1 MISKMRVC
9 FVVLSVCA
17 MLNFSKA
24 IVISPTVA
32 PTIIS
37 LSPPSAYVNSP
48 SFTLTVTGTNFVSG
62 AAIYFGYNSPL
73 TTTFISSTKLTAP
86 VPASFLTSEYN
97 YSVFVANPGNL
108 DSNSLNFAVVGLD
121 PSLNS
126 LSPSSAMAGT
136 SPGPISVNGQNF
148 MGGASILLNGMP
160 VSTTYVSSTQLQ
172 FTPTKA
178 QLSTARIA
186 QISVANPPPGGL
198 SSTLNFDVT
207 YRAKVTALN
216 LPANDLVWDPY
227 AQRIYASMPS
237 SFGANGNSIA
247 VINPS
252 TGKVLK
258 YYFAGS
264 EPNQMALSSDSK
276 YLYVGLNGNYS
287 VQRLILPSFTH
298 DIDIPL
304 TGDGQGGSTIALSI
318 AVDPAD
324 DHTFAVAEASSGCCG
339 SYGLYFYKDST
350 ELSNS
355 ITYPSISDA
364 VFASGTVLYGYSN
377 STVSEISVSAA
388 GGTLDQQWNG
398 LVTGTTIQYAGGLIY
413 GNGGEVLDPATGLL
427 VGTYDV
433 GVNCCYNTTVQLFAD
448 PAIDRTFAIGNT
460 PFFTPL
466 GITTYDLNKFT
477 PIAVADLSQF
487 TYSAASPTF
496 LHWGNSGLAFVL
508 TSTCCGNNAPPQV
521 ILVQS
526 PAMFASGTDN
536 PVPIALSLSPG
547 SAAHGSGNLLVNVK
561 GSNFVAASRV
571 TWNGASLFADYV
583 SPTQLNLYVPAAS
596 LSVPGTA
603 NVVVTNPATGGGT
616 SSPLTFT
623 IN

>member
-17 MLNFSKA
+17 LLNFSKA
-24 IVISPTVA
+24 VAVAPTVA

-37 LSPPSAYVNSP
+37 ISPPSAYVNSP

-62 AAIYFGYNSPL
+62 AVVYFGYDTNPL
-73 TTTFISSTKLTAP
+73 ATTFISSTKLTAL
-86 VPASFLTSEYN
+86 VPASLLTSEYN

-108 DSNSLNFAVVGLD
+108 DSNTVNFAVVGLD
-121 PSLNS
+121 PSVNS
-126 LSPSSAMAGT
+126 VSPSSAMAGT
-136 SPGPISVNGQNF
+136 NPGPISVNGQNF
-148 MGGASILLNGMP
+148 MSGGSILLNGVP
-160 VSTTYVSSTQLQ
+160 VSTTYLSSNQLQ

-178 QLSTARIA
+178 ELSTARIA
-186 QISVANPPPGGL
+186 QISVANPRPGGI

-207 YRAKVTALN
+207 YRAKVTILN

-237 SFGANGNSIA
+237 SYGTNGNTIA

-252 TGKVLK
+252 TGKVLG

-264 EPNQMALSSDSK
+264 EPNQLALSSDSK

-287 VQRLILPSFTH
+287 VQRLILPNFTQ

-304 TGDGQGGSTIALSI
+304 TGDGQGGSTIAVSL

-355 ITYPSISDA
+355 ITYPPISDA

-377 STVSEISVSAA
+377 STVSEISVSST
-388 GGTLDQQWNG
+388 GGTLDQQWND

-433 GVNCCYNTTVQLFAD
+433 GVTCCYNSNVQLFAD
-448 PAIDRTFAIGNT
+448 PAVDRTFAVGDT

-477 PIAVADLSQF
+477 PIAVADLSQL
-487 TYSAASPTF
+487 TGSATSQTF
-496 LHWGNSGLAFVL
+496 LRWGNSGLAFVL
-508 TSTCCGNNAPPQV
+508 TSTCCYGVPAQTL
-521 ILVQS
+521 LVQS
-526 PAMFASGTDN
+526 PAMFASGTKN
-536 PVPIALSLSPG
+536 PVPVALSLSPS
-547 SAAHGSGNLLVNVK
+547 SATHGSGNLLVSVK
-561 GSNFVAASRV
+561 GSKFVAASQI
-571 TWNGASLFADYV
+571 TWNGTFLFADYV
-583 SPTQLNLYVPAAS
+583 SPTQLSLYVPAAS

-603 NVVVTNPATGGGT
+603 NVVVTNPAPGGGT
-616 SSPLTFT
+616 SSPLAFT
-623 IN
+623 ID